1 MTFTYSPIGIIHSPF
16 KNKQEIQPDR
26 NQRPDGY
33 TEIKGQ
39 IEILEEY
46 APGLQDIADFSHIFV
61 IFAFHKSEN
70 GGLIAH
76 PPFDHKPRGVFS
88 TRSPH
93 RPNAI
98 GLTVVR
104 LHRCEGRCL
113 HVSGLDMLEGT
124 PVLDIKPYTPRDQK
138 IEAHFGWLEE
148 FLTND

>member
-16 KNKQEIQPDR
+16 KNKQEIQADR
-26 NQRPDGY
+26 NRRPDGY
-33 TEIKGQ
+33 AEIKGQ
-39 IEILEEY
+39 IEIHEEY
-46 APGLQDIADFSHIFV
+46 APGLRDIAGFSHILV
-61 IFAFHKSEN
+61 IFALHQSED

-104 LHRCEGRCL
+104 LHRCEGRFL

-124 PVLDIKPYTPRDQK
+124 PVLDLKPYTPRDQK
-138 IEAHFGWLEE
+138 SEARFGWLEE
-148 FLTND
+148 FLQ

>member
-1 MTFTYSPIGIIHSPF
+1 MTYTFSPIGSIHSPF
-16 KNKQEIQPDR
+16 KSKQDIQSNRNK
-26 NQRPDGY
+26 RPDGY
-33 TEIKGQ
+33 AEIKGQ
-39 IEILEEY
+39 IEIHDPY
-46 APGLQDIADFSHIFV
+46 AAGLQDIEGFSHLFV
-61 IFAFHKSEN
+61 IFAFHQSEE

-104 LHRCEGRCL
+104 FHGREGPLL
-113 HVSGLDMLEGT
+113 HVSGLDMLDGT

-138 IEAHFGWLEE
+138 SEARFGWLEE
-148 FLTND
+148 FTQ